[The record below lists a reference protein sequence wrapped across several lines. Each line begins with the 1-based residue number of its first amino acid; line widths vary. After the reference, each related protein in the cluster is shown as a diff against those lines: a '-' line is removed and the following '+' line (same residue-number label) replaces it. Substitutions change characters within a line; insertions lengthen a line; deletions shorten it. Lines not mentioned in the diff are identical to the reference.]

1 MQSSLCVRTYVH
13 VFLSLVRGDVHT
25 IRNIGVVSTECIL
38 YVRHVLCYVFRTVSY
53 HTVRGLLQPQGP
65 ISRGTCV
72 QAVMG
77 KHFTSFQETNIV
89 LCFVLLELPWS
100 KIKVSLLSVSRRFC
114 AENLKSSATLG
125 GDGACKLFRF
135 KVRSGDKIKNGE
147 VCIRGVCF
155 SKFTSRPCR
164 CATFLTIM
172 SVIVFTVPENK
183 HAVCL
188 ERICPTRGG
197 SLRC

>member
-13 VFLSLVRGDVHT
+13 VFLSLVRGDVYT

-100 KIKVSLLSVSRRFC
+100 KIKVCLSPLRLSSILCRKLKIVGHPGWGWRVQAISLQ
-114 AENLKSSATLG
+114 SS
-125 GDGACKLFRF
+125 FW
-135 KVRSGDKIKNGE
+135 
-147 VCIRGVCF
+147 
-155 SKFTSRPCR
+155 
-164 CATFLTIM
+164 
-172 SVIVFTVPENK
+172 
-183 HAVCL
+183 
-188 ERICPTRGG
+188 
-197 SLRC
+197 